1 MQMSVAAIVAGVQK
15 AKEMVDAER
24 EIVNCQQQLDA
35 LEFERREVAAE
46 LERWQLP
53 AARREVLTKRSRE
66 IGGEISRLSQS
77 VTVQRRI
84 VDDQAPAYG
93 RRVHAALIEMRQ
105 REAKK
110 IINAVDAITAAF
122 AILSEAHAEIRRA
135 GASSSTLFPPL
146 LMDVMRKSM
155 EDVLTECDQAARG
168 TADAAA

>member
-1 MQMSVAAIVAGVQK
+1 
-15 AKEMVDAER
+15 
-24 EIVNCQQQLDA
+24 
-35 LEFERREVAAE
+35 
-46 LERWQLP
+46 
-53 AARREVLTKRSRE
+53 
-66 IGGEISRLSQS
+66 